1 MVKRYKNG
9 EFFTPD
15 SIHFNDS
22 LKYKTKNG
30 RTVYGGGGIMPDYFV
45 PLDTTLT
52 SKYFNELSYAN
63 VLREFAFN
71 YAEQNNDA
79 LKKMSFVKYQQ
90 QFEVTDAMLNQLVEL
105 GRRNKIQPDY
115 NDLNKNKK
123 LFQVYLKAEIARR
136 IWGNESFFPIYN
148 ETNEVLQ
155 QAIKLFDRIP
165 TELNKSK
172 M

>member
-1 MVKRYKNG
+1 
-9 EFFTPD
+9 
-15 SIHFNDS
+15 
-22 LKYKTKNG
+22 
-30 RTVYGGGGIMPDYFV
+30 VYGGGGIMPDYFV

-52 SKYFNELSYAN
+52 SKYFNGLSYAN

-90 QFEVTDAMLNQLVEL
+90 QFGVTDAMLNQLVEL